1 MAEPPSSLE
10 PQPAKANTSV
20 KTMTDMNEGISG
32 ISTTIEESA
41 KGVTSVAEE
50 IGQLVMAISSI
61 TVQAGENKSISD
73 GLSDEVAKFERL

>member
-1 MAEPPSSLE
+1 
-10 PQPAKANTSV
+10 
-20 KTMTDMNEGISG
+20 MTDMNEGISG